1 MPLGVPASSQLR
13 LAGVL
18 PVRQPHA
25 PLCRQ
30 RDLEERLKPMRGLK
44 RFLVPSS
51 GVGPWQPVLFQSLA
65 SQIRLCYGIMVGAN
79 YRIPKIDF
87 EKDCLSDS
95 YLVRYFHPPRP
106 PPKRW
111 PNSHIMCCRERRM
124 LGRGARLLLFLVR
137 APHAPARM

>member
-1 MPLGVPASSQLR
+1 MRIALRLAAQMGRVPASSQLR

-25 PLCRQ
+25 PLCRH

-87 EKDCLSDS
+87 EKDCLSVCT
-95 YLVRYFHPPRP
+95 LFAIFPPRA
-106 PPKRW
+106 
-111 PNSHIMCCRERRM
+111 RRQSAG
-124 LGRGARLLLFLVR
+124 LTAI
-137 APHAPARM
+137 